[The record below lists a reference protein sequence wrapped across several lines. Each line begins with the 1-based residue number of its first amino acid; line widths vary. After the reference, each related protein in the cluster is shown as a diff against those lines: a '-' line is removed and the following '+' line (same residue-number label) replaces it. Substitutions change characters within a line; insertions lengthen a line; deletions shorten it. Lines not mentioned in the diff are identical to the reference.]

1 MTDEQVTS
9 DPVPTPAQLAAAAPE
24 ALAVQ
29 ANPEVAEPEA
39 LAVQANP
46 EVAEPEAL
54 AVQANPEVAAPE
66 ALAVQANPEAVA
78 HSDSLL
84 TKVARDFENS
94 KLVIAAEQAKQQ
106 ALLAVVAE
114 TKAGI
119 DKLHSELTAFTSAI
133 KVEEQKIVS
142 WTETHKTKVALI
154 VIATVAIAWFVVT
167 KL

>member
-1 MTDEQVTS
+1 MWGFYWVQVLTINIVTVVSKPSRRFKMTDEQVTS
-9 DPVPTPAQLAAAAPE
+9 DPVPTPAQLVAAAPE

-29 ANPEVAEPEA
+29 ANPEV
-39 LAVQANP
+39 
-46 EVAEPEAL
+46 
-54 AVQANPEVAAPE
+54 
-66 ALAVQANPEAVA
+66 VA

-84 TKVARDFENS
+84 TKVARDLENS
-94 KLVIAAEQAKQQ
+94 KLVVAAEQAKQQ

>member
-29 ANPEVAEPEA
+29 ANPEV
-39 LAVQANP
+39 VT
-46 EVAEPEAL
+46 
-54 AVQANPEVAAPE
+54 
-66 ALAVQANPEAVA
+66 

-84 TKVARDFENS
+84 TKVARDLENS
-94 KLVIAAEQAKQQ
+94 KLVVAAEQAKQQ

>member
-1 MTDEQVTS
+1 MWGFYWVQVLTINIVTVVSKPSRRFKMTDEQVTS

-29 ANPEVAEPEA
+29 ANPEV
-39 LAVQANP
+39 
-46 EVAEPEAL
+46 
-54 AVQANPEVAAPE
+54 
-66 ALAVQANPEAVA
+66 VA

-84 TKVARDFENS
+84 TKVARDLENS
-94 KLVIAAEQAKQQ
+94 KLVVAAEQAKQQ

>member
-9 DPVPTPAQLAAAAPE
+9 DPVPTPAQLAAASPE

-29 ANPEVAEPEA
+29 ANPEV
-39 LAVQANP
+39 
-46 EVAEPEAL
+46 
-54 AVQANPEVAAPE
+54 
-66 ALAVQANPEAVA
+66 VA

-84 TKVARDFENS
+84 TKVARDLENS
-94 KLVIAAEQAKQQ
+94 KLVVAAEQAKQQ

>member
-29 ANPEVAEPEA
+29 ANPEV
-39 LAVQANP
+39 
-46 EVAEPEAL
+46 
-54 AVQANPEVAAPE
+54 
-66 ALAVQANPEAVA
+66 VA

-84 TKVARDFENS
+84 TKVARDLENS
-94 KLVIAAEQAKQQ
+94 KLVVAAEQAKQQ
-106 ALLAVVAE
+106 ALLTVVAE

>member
-1 MTDEQVTS
+1 MADDIQTATP

-24 ALAVQ
+24 APAVQ
-29 ANPEVAEPEA
+29 ANPEV
-39 LAVQANP
+39 
-46 EVAEPEAL
+46 
-54 AVQANPEVAAPE
+54 
-66 ALAVQANPEAVA
+66 VA

-84 TKVARDFENS
+84 TKVARDLENS
-94 KLVIAAEQAKQQ
+94 KLVVAAEQAKQQ
-106 ALLAVVAE
+106 ALLAVVAD

-133 KVEEQKIVS
+133 KVEEQKVVN

-154 VIATVAIAWFVVT
+154 VIAVAVLAWLVVT

>member
-9 DPVPTPAQLAAAAPE
+9 DPVPTPAQLATAAPE
-24 ALAVQ
+24 ALVVQ
-29 ANPEVAEPEA
+29 ANPEV
-39 LAVQANP
+39 
-46 EVAEPEAL
+46 
-54 AVQANPEVAAPE
+54 
-66 ALAVQANPEAVA
+66 VA

-84 TKVARDFENS
+84 TKVARDLENS
-94 KLVIAAEQAKQQ
+94 KLVVAAEQAKQQ